1 MTQRQTV
8 TPMWVSLCGR
18 FNVWLQTHDSPRCL
32 CPSAA
37 ELRPLTNT
45 LGLQLMLACVRAEG
59 GPTHNPCSG
68 DWAAPQKR
76 AMQTS
81 GKQISCKGRIMHSLY
96 DPTWH
101 NWRLFNSKRSS
112 CSSDLTLKHTLDWSS
127 SQKNIILFST
137 LLDIAWQQE

>member
-18 FNVWLQTHDSPRCL
+18 FNVWLQTHNSPRCL

-59 GPTHNPCSG
+59 GANTQSLQWRVG
-68 DWAAPQKR
+68 GAAKACHANIRQ
-76 AMQTS
+76 ANILQ
-81 GKQISCKGRIMHSLY
+81 GENHAFSLWSNLTQLKVVY
-96 DPTWH
+96 
-101 NWRLFNSKRSS
+101 SKRSS
-112 CSSDLTLKHTLDWSS
+112 CRSDLTLKHTLDWSS